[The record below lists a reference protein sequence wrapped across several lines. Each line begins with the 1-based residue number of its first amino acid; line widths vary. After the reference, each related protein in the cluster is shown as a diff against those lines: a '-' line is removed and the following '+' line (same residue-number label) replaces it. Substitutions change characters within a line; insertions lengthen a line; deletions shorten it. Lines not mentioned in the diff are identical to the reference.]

1 MGNNKVYIGN
11 LPYNATDEEIRDFF
25 SDCGEIGDIRIITDR
40 ETDRS
45 KGFGFVTFNNDD
57 AFQSALKKDEEEMGG
72 RKLRVNEAR
81 DRA

>member
-11 LPYNATDEEIRDFF
+11 LPYTVTKEEIEDFF
-25 SDCGEIGDIRIITDR
+25 SDCGEVGDVRIITDR

-45 KGFGFVTFNNDD
+45 KGFGFVTFNDD
-57 AFQSALKKDEEEMGG
+57 AAFQSALKKDEEEMGG
-72 RKLRVNEAR
+72 RKLRINEAR